1 MTLTIK
7 DEDETH
13 DFSTYISDGE
23 RIINVTFPDAS
34 RRTKIDDTT
43 WQVQLLPFQF
53 MQWRATVVTTLTLEP
68 RGGELRLSSTDLD
81 IQGLPDELGVKGKV
95 WLSMDGALK
104 PARTANAAGRKVLG
118 KLTVNLSAEVNEM
131 VAMVPGFD
139 DAVNLINDTVIANLQ
154 GSINATIAGDYAKWK
169 AKQLSSVNAC
179 PPSSLAR
186 QPRGDETA
194 RGSIAPPPEP
204 SVPPCTIVRQRSRV
218 VVIVFQFETRRAET
232 SARITGR
239 TPRGALRGDAI
250 LCMLGTRARRGG
262 RRRVWLSNTTSQQ
275 RVARRASASPSLVW
289 RVRPR
294 AWCATRRG

>member
-1 MTLTIK
+1 MASTATARVALAATASCSTSRTTARSSARRSSFLSGASRVRAVRASDTVRPRASRASLEIRADVKKAWRSSRSMTLTIK

-68 RGGELRLSSTDLD
+68 RGGEAPPQFHRSGHSGSSRRAR
-81 IQGLPDELGVKGKV
+81 GKGKV

-131 VAMVPGFD
+131 VAMVPG
-139 DAVNLINDTVIANLQ
+139 VRRRGQPHQRYRHRQL
-154 GSINATIAGDYAKWK
+154 AGEH
-169 AKQLSSVNAC
+169 QRHHSGGL
-179 PPSSLAR
+179 R
-186 QPRGDETA
+186 QVEGEAIVLRQRVMGDETA
-194 RGSIAPPPEP
+194 RGSIARLPQNLP
-204 SVPPCTIVRQRSRV
+204 S
-218 VVIVFQFETRRAET
+218 
-232 SARITGR
+232 
-239 TPRGALRGDAI
+239 
-250 LCMLGTRARRGG
+250 
-262 RRRVWLSNTTSQQ
+262 RRV
-275 RVARRASASPSLVW
+275 PSLDN
-289 RVRPR
+289 
-294 AWCATRRG
+294 AHASL